1 MCSRNNRNN
10 DNNNSDRP
18 NRALRRPRT
27 RTPAVKR
34 VRDPSTSPEFLDSLL
49 PPPDTLLACS
59 VRCVA
64 QSLEGWHERDE
75 DEGDIENID
84 TDDEGDVS
92 RVDLSVLPSD
102 LSQRVFEDLVQTRR
116 LTARVT
122 GDFIGCHLTEANLR
136 SYPGLTDDWLAV
148 LATSA
153 PNLSSVNLSGCAAL
167 TPDGF
172 NALSA
177 CVELESLDVSEC
189 PGVNDDALAAVASMS
204 RLRRLAC
211 ARVATVSRAPVSGT
225 SPARRN

>member
-1 MCSRNNRNN
+1 MPFSSPQGAVCSRNNRNN

-18 NRALRRPRT
+18 NRALRRPRP

-136 SYPGLTDDWLAV
+136 SYPGLTDDWLALNDLV
-148 LATSA
+148 IGKILFAPDATSG
-153 PNLSSVNLSGCAAL
+153 LHFCRH
-167 TPDGF
+167 F
-172 NALSA
+172 
-177 CVELESLDVSEC
+177 CC
-189 PGVNDDALAAVASMS
+189 K
-204 RLRRLAC
+204 
-211 ARVATVSRAPVSGT
+211 VSGIK
-225 SPARRN
+225 SSGAFFGDKF